1 MALQVHSVRSDPT
14 DEMAADRFAAIYPD
28 WGERLITIVAATLAI
43 VIVAVI
49 AVVMGMT

>member
-1 MALQVHSVRSDPT
+1 MALQAHSVHDDSI
-14 DEMAADRFAAIYPD
+14 DEATAERLAVLYPD